1 MQLDGISL
9 YACAAELQQTLQ
21 GGRIERIAQPSRQTV
36 VLTIRAQGQNHRLLL
51 SCEPESPRAHLIETA
66 EKGPEK
72 PFTFLMIL
80 RKHLVHARIVEITT
94 PRCDR
99 ILQIVC
105 DALDD
110 LGARVRLTLLAELMG
125 KHSNLILVGANGVI
139 LDCAKRI
146 PPSVSSLRTV
156 LPGDRY
162 EAPPVQH
169 KLDLLTASAECLSIV
184 LCHPEVSTLSDA
196 LVSGIYGI
204 SPYAARYLCRKAGYE
219 ADLHAPFSEVV
230 CRSVVS
236 ALLALQKDLLSHSFS
251 PCLLYQHGQKV
262 DGFFPFLPNDSRQ
275 YRPMESMQ
283 AAMLAYYDTK
293 RLEKSI
299 HRQRTQL
306 TSLLQ
311 TRLQKLYKRLQ
322 IQRDTLAKSDT
333 FERVRT
339 EGELI
344 LAYAYQIPPHQTKI
358 ELYDYTQ
365 DATVTLSYDPTL
377 SAQENAQ
384 KRFKRY
390 QKLRS
395 ASQAA
400 EAQIREIE
408 PERHYLE
415 GVLFSVQ
422 QAETLEQL
430 LEIRHE
436 LQEEGLMPLSQEPG
450 RRRQITQ
457 SQPLHF
463 VSADGIDLYCGR
475 NNAQNDFV
483 TLKLSKSTDTW
494 LHAQGMPG
502 SHVLIKSS
510 NVPYETLKQAAHI
523 AAFYSKGRRSENVP
537 VDYTLIKYV
546 RKPSGAKPGFV
557 TYTSQKT
564 LFVTPDEG
572 LVKSLFAKED
582 TRKP

>member
-9 YACAAELQQTLQ
+9 FACAAELNEQLN

-36 VLTIRAQGQNHRLLL
+36 VFTIRAQGKNHRLLL
-51 SCEPESPRAHLIETA
+51 SCDPESPRAHLVSES

-80 RKHLVHARIVEITT
+80 RKHLVHARITKISA
-94 PRCDR
+94 PHCDR
-99 ILQIVC
+99 VLHISF

-110 LGARVRLTLLAELMG
+110 LGTRIHLVFIAELMG
-125 KHSNLILVGANGVI
+125 KHSNLILVGQDQII

-169 KLDLLTASAECLSIV
+169 KEDLLTSEIETMVSIFQRANT
-184 LCHPEVSTLSDA
+184 STLSDV
-196 LVSGIYGI
+196 LVSNFYGI
-204 SPYAARYLCRKAGYE
+204 SPYAATYLCERVGIE
-219 ADLHAPFSEVV
+219 SDTHAPFEPSL
-230 CRSVVS
+230 CQTMAM
-236 ALLALQKDLLSHSFS
+236 ALKSFQQDLLTHHFA
-251 PCLLYQHGQKV
+251 PCLVYRHGQNSP
-262 DGFFPFLPNDSRQ
+262 DGFFPFHPIASNAYKAMD
-275 YRPMESMQ
+275 SMQ
-283 AAMLAYYDTK
+283 SAMLYYYEEK
-293 RLEKSI
+293 RLEKAI
-299 HRQRTQL
+299 QRQCTQL
-306 TSLLQ
+306 TTTLQ
-311 TRLQKLYKRLQ
+311 SKLQKLYKRLR
-322 IQRDTLAKSDT
+322 IQHDTLAKSESY
-333 FERVRT
+333 ERIRQ

-344 LAYAYQIPPHQTKI
+344 LAYAYQIPAHQNKI

-365 DATVTLSYDPTL
+365 DTMVSLSYDPTL

-395 ASQAA
+395 AAQASQA
-400 EAQIREIE
+400 QIQQIQPEID
-408 PERHYLE
+408 YLE
-415 GVLFSVQ
+415 DVLFTVQ
-422 QAETLEQL
+422 QAETLDQL

-436 LQEEGLMPLSQEPG
+436 LQDQSIMPLSQEVNK
-450 RRRQITQ
+450 RKQTTQ

-463 VSADGIDLYCGR
+463 LSTDGIEMFCGR

-502 SHVLIKSS
+502 SHVLIKAAK
-510 NVPYETLKQAAHI
+510 VPPETLQQAAQI

-537 VDYTLIKYV
+537 IDYTLIKYV

-564 LFVTPDEG
+564 LFITPDEA
-572 LVKSLFAKED
+572 LVKSLFIKEA
-582 TRKP
+582 PNN

>member
-9 YACAAELQQTLQ
+9 YACATELQQTLQ
-21 GGRIERIAQPSRQTV
+21 GGRIERIAQPSRQTI
-36 VLTIRAQGQNHRLLL
+36 VLTIRSQGQNHRLLL
-51 SCEPESPRAHLIETA
+51 SCEPESPRAHLVETT

-80 RKHLVHARIVEITT
+80 RKHLVHARIVDISV
-94 PRCDR
+94 PHCDR
-99 ILQIVC
+99 ILHISC

-110 LGARVRLTLLAELMG
+110 LGARVRLMLVAELMG
-125 KHSNLILVGANGVI
+125 KHSNLILIGPNNVI

-169 KLDLLTASAECLSIV
+169 KQDLLAGSADDFAAV
-184 LCHPEVSTLSDA
+184 LRCSEAVTLSNA
-196 LVSGIYGI
+196 LVAGFYGI
-204 SPYAARYLCRKAGYE
+204 SPYAARYLCQKAGCE
-219 ADLHAPFSEVV
+219 ADLHAPFPDDT
-230 CRSVVS
+230 CRSI
-236 ALLALQKDLLSHSFS
+236 ALSLWELQQALFSRSFS
-251 PCLLYQHGQKV
+251 PSLLYNHMQRV
-262 DGFFPFLPNDSRQ
+262 EGFFPFPPNDNGLYQS
-275 YRPMESMQ
+275 MESMQ

-293 RLEKSI
+293 QMEKAI
-299 HRQRTQL
+299 ERQRTHL
-306 TSLLQ
+306 TGLLQ
-311 TRLQKLYKRLQ
+311 AKLQKLYKRLQ
-322 IQRDTLAKSDT
+322 IQRDTLAKSET
-333 FERVRT
+333 FERVRV

-344 LAYAYQIPPHQTKI
+344 LAYAYQIPPHQDKI
-358 ELYDYTQ
+358 EVYDYTQ
-365 DATVTLSYDPTL
+365 DALVTLSYDPSL

-400 EAQIREIE
+400 RAQIREIE
-408 PERHYLE
+408 PERQYLE
-415 GVLFSVQ
+415 DVLFSVQ
-422 QAETLEQL
+422 QAETLHQL
-430 LEIRHE
+430 LDIRHE
-436 LQEEGLMPLSQEPG
+436 LQSEGMIPLSQEIG
-450 RRRQITQ
+450 RRKQIVL

-463 VSADGIDLYCGR
+463 ISTDGIDIYCGR
-475 NNAQNDFV
+475 NNTQNDFV

-502 SHVLIKSS
+502 SHVLIKSPKVS
-510 NVPYETLKQAAHI
+510 ADTLKQAAHI

-537 VDYTLIKYV
+537 IDYTLIKYV

-557 TYTSQKT
+557 TYSSQKT
-564 LFVTPDEG
+564 LFITPDEA
-572 LVKSLFAKED
+572 LVKSLFAREETK
-582 TRKP
+582 